1 MGNKRSFF
9 ISLLVVGGFCACAKF
24 GRTLNEAGL
33 IGEKEVQIFS
43 SFDKGIKSFLPIGY
57 EEERIIGEA
66 LAIETVKRYGGLYR
80 DRQTMRY
87 VNLVGRALAQVSDRA
102 NMDYYFAVLNTMEP
116 NAFTAPGGYIFIT
129 RGILAM
135 SGSEAELAGVLA
147 HEIAHVTEKHILK
160 TLRRSRLLAS
170 ISELSTATLGE
181 DPRFF
186 DSIMEEVNDKLF
198 TKGLDQSME
207 YEADELGIEYAY
219 RLGYNPSGLLS
230 FQEKLEKRLGKEPS
244 VFFQTHPSI
253 TKRIQRER
261 KLLREK
267 YQNAQNYPLLAARYR
282 KFVVF

>member
-1 MGNKRSFF
+1 MGSKEKLF
-9 ISLLVVGGFCACAKF
+9 IFLLLAGSFCACAKF
-24 GRTLNEAGL
+24 GRTLQEAGM
-33 IGEKEVQIFS
+33 ISDKEVQIFS
-43 SFDKGIKSFLPIGY
+43 SIDKGIKSFLPIGY

-80 DRQTMRY
+80 DRRTMQY
-87 VNLVGRALAQVSDRA
+87 VNLVGRALAQVSDRSDI
-102 NMDYYFAVLNTMEP
+102 DYYFAVLNTMEP

-135 SGSEAELAGVLA
+135 SENEAELAGVLA
-147 HEIAHVTEKHILK
+147 HEIAHVTQKHILK

-170 ISELSTATLGE
+170 ISEVSTTALGA

-186 DSIMEEVNDKLF
+186 DSIMEEVSDKLF
-198 TKGLDQSME
+198 NKGLDQSME

-230 FQEKLEKRLGKEPS
+230 FQEKLGKRLGKESS

-253 TKRIQRER
+253 AKRIQRGRE
-261 KLLREK
+261 LLREK
-267 YQNAQNYPLLAARYR
+267 YHDGQNYPLLAARYR
-282 KFVVF
+282 KLAVF

>member
-1 MGNKRSFF
+1 MGNKRNFF

-24 GRTLNEAGL
+24 GKSLNEAGL
-33 IGEKEVQIFS
+33 IGEKEVQLLS
-43 SFDKGIKSFLPIGY
+43 SIDKGIKSFLPIGY

-80 DRQTMRY
+80 DRRTMRY
-87 VNLVGRALAQVSDRA
+87 VNLVGRALAQVSNRA
-102 NMDYYFAVLNTMEP
+102 DIDYYFAVLNTMEP
-116 NAFTAPGGYIFIT
+116 NAFSAPGGYIFIT

-135 SGSEAELAGVLA
+135 SGSEAELAGVLG

-181 DPRFF
+181 DPHLF
-186 DSIMEEVNDKLF
+186 DSIMEEVDDKLF

-244 VFFQTHPSI
+244 VFFKTHPSI

-261 KLLREK
+261 KFLREK
-267 YQNAQNYPLLAARYR
+267 YQNAQNYPLLVARYR
-282 KFVVF
+282 KSVVF